1 MSAQESSVPEL
12 ANIVSLAVH
21 RLGDTALGAFLHHWE
36 NLIFSLIIVGF
47 LSTIA
52 YLAQRKRSLIPS
64 GLQNL
69 AEMAVDG
76 LDNFFAEVMGKKEGR
91 RYLPYVGTLFIYI
104 LFMNFFGMVPGM
116 KSPTSSLNT
125 TIALA
130 LCTFVYVQFTGVQR
144 LGILGYLDHM
154 AGNPRMPEE
163 KGVFKVFLILLF
175 IPIHILLFIIHII
188 GELVKPVSLSLRLFG
203 NITGEDALLAL
214 FVGLGITALSFFKS
228 PVGFPL
234 QVPVMILSLILGTVQ
249 AVVFSLLSAI
259 YIAMMIPHES
269 HEEKH
274 Q

>member
-21 RLGDTALGAFLHHWE
+21 RLGDTALGAFLHHWK
-36 NLIFSLIIVGF
+36 NLFFSLLIVGF
-47 LSTIA
+47 VSTIA
-52 YLAQRKRSLIPS
+52 FLAQRKRSLIPS
-64 GLQNL
+64 GLQNVV
-69 AEMAVDG
+69 EIAVDG
-76 LDNFFAEVMGKKEGR
+76 LDNFFADVMCKKEGR

-104 LFMNFFGMVPGM
+104 LFMNLFGMVPGM

-130 LCTFVYVQFTGVQR
+130 ICTFVYVQFTGVQR

-154 AGNPRMPEE
+154 AASPRMPEE

-188 GELVKPVSLSLRLFG
+188 GEFVKPVSLSLRLFG

-214 FVGLGITALSFFKS
+214 FVGLGITIFSFFKS

-234 QVPVMILSLILGTVQ
+234 QVPVMILSLILGRVQ

-259 YIAMMIPHES
+259 YIAMMIPH
-269 HEEKH
+269 HEEAKH
-274 Q
+274 